1 MDSVHQGGTDDGASR
16 PVVHSKAFRRLSL
29 PAAVLSVA
37 LAATQLAAA
46 TPSEA
51 STASSSRV
59 AVGHAPA
66 LPKGAVAAAAPS
78 ASTKLTLDI
87 ELNTGHAAA
96 LTAYAE
102 GVGNRNSPYYHQY
115 LSPAQVAQ
123 YFGASSAEIS
133 TVESQLAAQG
143 LTVGSVAADKMF
155 ISVSGTVAQAEHA
168 FGVTI
173 AGYKAA
179 GRTFYA
185 NTTAPTLPASVSGD
199 VAQIVGLDNVGYAV
213 PTGISQGHLVKA
225 PAATS
230 ATATKAGVSPN
241 YSVNSCSQIA
251 ATYNPYGLYDGD
263 QYYDANTL
271 SSIYG
276 FNSKLAAGDDG
287 AGVTVAVFEL
297 ESYDPTGV
305 ADIDSC
311 YGHSTSVTEQKI
323 DGGPTTGANLGVNV
337 GSESA
342 LDIENIANLAP
353 GVKIVDYAG
362 PDYTTAT
369 DAQILDVFSAIFNQD
384 TAQVVST
391 SWGLCE
397 ALTKYSDSSM
407 QSEENTLFA
416 QAAAQGQSVVAA
428 SGDNGSTACYGEDS
442 DGTDSSVTSADD
454 PADQPF
460 VTGVGGT
467 SMSGTG
473 TPTPSVWNNS
483 TDGSGDTQPGAS
495 GGGVSSTFSLPSYQ
509 GSATTSAPGYAANCP
524 TGTYP
529 SGCREVPDV
538 SALADPYHG
547 YVIMEYAHTS
557 SLPAGEYFSI
567 WGGTS
572 GAAPVWAAVLAIT
585 DASTTCRLNG
595 EAGFANPG
603 LYAAGGNSSVFTDV
617 TSGSNWVSQ
626 DGGADYYD
634 SATGYDLA
642 SGWGTPK
649 VSGVA
654 SVLCQAPIVSPSSY
668 FVSTGP
674 TRLMDTRPKYLT
686 GPVTGPVGAGATVT
700 LPVTGTESGVD
711 TGVPTSNVTA
721 VVLNVTG
728 VLPTASGN
736 LTVYPDGG
744 KRPLASNLNFAAN
757 NTIANL
763 TVVPVTDGKIDIW
776 NNSSGTI
783 NYVVDVDGYFTTDST
798 ASGASTYTPVTP
810 ARVADTRSNHKVGTV
825 VGPLAGKSTTAIQVG
840 GLGNIPASGTTAVV
854 LNVTV
859 TQPSYSGNI
868 IVWPAGAPQ
877 PTASN
882 VNYGVNQSIPNLV
895 IVPLGS
901 DNATDLGKIDI
912 YNNSGGTVQYVVD
925 VAGYFSAGTSG
936 QKYHALGPVR
946 LVDTRN
952 GTGVGSVGPIGGDKN
967 LNLPLPSNY
976 TAVIA
981 NITATG
987 STSTGDLDGY
997 GLNTTLPTVSNVNFV
1012 PGQTIPNLAIIPSNS
1027 GISVYNHSTGTTQ
1040 ALVDLA
1046 GYFSAS

>member
-1 MDSVHQGGTDDGASR
+1 MDSVHQGGADDGASR
-16 PVVHSKAFRRLSL
+16 PPVHSKAFRRLSL

-51 STASSSRV
+51 SAASSARV

-66 LPKGAVAAAAPS
+66 LPKGAAVAAAPS
-78 ASTKLTLDI
+78 ASTKLTMDI

-96 LTAYAE
+96 LETYAE
-102 GVGNRNSPYYHQY
+102 GVGNRNSPFYHQY

-123 YFGASSAEIS
+123 YFGATPAEIS
-133 TVESQLAAQG
+133 AVQAQLSAQG

-173 AGYKAA
+173 DGYRAA

-185 NTTAPTLPASVSGD
+185 NTAAPTLPASVSGD
-199 VAQIVGLDNVGYAV
+199 VAQVVGLDDVAYAV
-213 PTGISQGHLVKA
+213 PTGVSQGHRVKA
-225 PAATS
+225 PAA
-230 ATATKAGVSPN
+230 ATMSRAAVSPN
-241 YSVNSCSQIA
+241 YAVNSCADIA
-251 ATYNPYGLYDGD
+251 ATYNPAHIYNGD

-271 SSIYG
+271 SGIYG

-305 ADIDSC
+305 ADLDSC

-323 DGGPTTGANLGVNV
+323 DGGPTAAPDLGQGI

-362 PDYTTAT
+362 PDATGAT
-369 DAQILDVFSAIFNQD
+369 DAQILDVYSAIFNQD

-397 ALTKYSDSSM
+397 ALTKTGGSSM
-407 QSEENTLFA
+407 QAEENTLFA

-428 SGDNGSTACYGEDS
+428 SGDNGSTSCYGEA
-442 DGTDSSVTSADD
+442 GNGLDSSTLSADD

-473 TPTPSVWNNS
+473 TPVPSVWNDS
-483 TDGSGDTQPGAS
+483 TDGSGATTPHSS
-495 GGGVSSTFSLPSYQ
+495 GGGVSTTFGLPAYQ
-509 GSATTSAPGYAANCP
+509 GSTTTSAPGYADNCP
-524 TGTYP
+524 AGTYA

-538 SALADPYHG
+538 SALADPAHG
-547 YVIMEYAHTS
+547 YVILEYAKTKVS
-557 SLPAGEYFSI
+557 QAGEYYDI

-572 GAAPVWAAVLAIT
+572 GAAPVWAAALALT

-617 TSGSNWVSQ
+617 TSGSNWVAQ

-634 SATGYDLA
+634 AAAGYDLA
-642 SGWGTPK
+642 TGWGTPK

-654 SVLCQAPIVSPSSY
+654 SALCQAPIVSPSSY
-668 FVSTGP
+668 FVPTGP

-700 LPVTGTESGVD
+700 LPVTGTESGVV

-721 VVLNVTG
+721 VVLNVTAVQPTG
-728 VLPTASGN
+728 VNGN

-744 KRPLASNLNFAAN
+744 ERPLASNLNFVAN
-757 NTIANL
+757 STIANL
-763 TVVPVTDGKIDIW
+763 VVVPVTDGKVDIW
-776 NNSSGTI
+776 NNSAGTI
-783 NYVVDVDGYFTTDST
+783 NYVVDVDGYFTGDSS
-798 ASGASTYTPVTP
+798 AAGVSTYTPVTP

-825 VGPLAGKSTTAIQVG
+825 LGPVGDYSTTPIQVG
-840 GLGNIPASGTTAVV
+840 GLGNIPAGGTTAVV

-859 TQPSYSGNI
+859 VAPTAVNGNI
-868 IVWPAGAPQ
+868 IVWPAGAPR

-882 VNYGVNQSIPNLV
+882 VNYSRNEAIPNLV

-901 DNATDLGKIDI
+901 DTAADLGKVDI
-912 YNNSGGTVQYVVD
+912 YNNSAGTIQYVVD
-925 VAGYFSAGTSG
+925 VAGYFTAGTSG

-946 LVDTRN
+946 LADTRN
-952 GTGVGSVGPIGGDKN
+952 GTGVTSVGPIGSDKN
-967 LNLPLPSNY
+967 LNLALPSNY
-976 TAVIA
+976 SAIIA
-981 NITATG
+981 NITAVNG
-987 STSTGDLDGY
+987 TSNGDLDGY
-997 GLNTTLPTVSNVNFV
+997 GLDTALPTVSNVNFV
-1012 PGQTIPNLAIIPSNS
+1012 PKISIPNLAIVPSNG

-1040 ALVDLA
+1040 ILVDLA